1 VTAPRLHL
9 MCSVLASDV
18 VRTTL
23 DIETPILLELKRLQK
38 KERKSMGQLASEL
51 IAFAL
56 KARRGGAQRA
66 VETEANWIARPLG
79 PAKVDLLDKEAL
91 AAVTDADDGWP
102 RR

>member
-1 VTAPRLHL
+1 MRP
-9 MCSVLASDV
+9 VLASDV
-18 VRTTL
+18 MRTTL

-38 KERKSMGQLASEL
+38 REHKSLGQLASEL

-66 VETEANWIARPLG
+66 GEAEAKWIARPLG
-79 PAKVDLLDKEAL
+79 PAKVDLLDKEAV

>member
-1 VTAPRLHL
+1 MYLLV
-9 MCSVLASDV
+9 ASDV
-18 VRTTL
+18 MRTTL

-38 KERKSMGQLASEL
+38 QERKSMGQLASEL

-56 KARRGGAQRA
+56 KARRDSAQRA
-66 VETEANWIARPLG
+66 AEAETTWIARPLG
-79 PAKVDLLDKEAL
+79 PAKVDLLDKEAV

>member
-1 VTAPRLHL
+1 MSLV
-9 MCSVLASDV
+9 VASDV

-56 KARRGGAQRA
+56 KVRRGGAQRA
-66 VETEANWIARPLG
+66 AEAETTWIARPLG
-79 PAKVDLLDKEAL
+79 PAKVDLLDKEAV
-91 AAVTDADDGWP
+91 AAVTDADEGWP